1 MTSSFWKNV
10 PLSNVLIER
19 KEKPSDEAL
28 ATGATRIVSKISFND
43 GLIQLRQEAKTK
55 TGMIL
60 IRPGDLVVSGINAAK
75 GAIAIFD
82 QKESEP
88 IAATIHYGAYIPD
101 SKQIDVRYLWWLLR
115 SNTFRDLLNQYVPG
129 GIKTELKAKR
139 LLPIPVPIPPLHE
152 QKRVVARIE
161 FFAAKIDKAN
171 NIRGYVFKEIEALRR
186 HAIDMVLSRAS
197 SARKSLEQLLAEPLI
212 NGISIPASKLGT
224 GIVFAKVGIVNTGVF
239 NPKEIKQADI
249 NLPPDS
255 PYWLKQ
261 DDIVISR
268 GNAPELVGR
277 AAVYEGEPRDCA
289 FPDLLIRARVKRN
302 EVDPR
307 FLAMFFHSSE
317 ARAYIESQISGTS
330 STMPKISQPK
340 LMAMPIPIISIV
352 EQRKIVAWLEKVK
365 SKIDELVLWKEKCS
379 VEFDALFP
387 SILDKAFKGELL

>member
-139 LLPIPVPIPPLHE
+139 LLSIPVPIPPLHE
-152 QKRVVARIE
+152 QKRVVSRIE
-161 FFAAKIDKAN
+161 SLAAKIEQACHLRDQTISGIGAFLQSDIASIFKNGKDRGWDEKPLGAYVVDDCYGTSEKTTDDASGMPILRMG
-171 NIRGYVFKEIEALRR
+171 NI
-186 HAIDMVLSRAS
+186 
-197 SARKSLEQLLAEPLI
+197 Q
-212 NGISIPASKLGT
+212 NGRLDVKNLKYLHLNDADGSKLILQKG
-224 GIVFAKVGIVNTGVF
+224 
-239 NPKEIKQADI
+239 
-249 NLPPDS
+249 
-255 PYWLKQ
+255 
-261 DDIVISR
+261 DIVVNRTNS
-268 GNAPELVGR
+268 AELVGKC
-277 AAVYEGEPRDCA
+277 AV
-289 FPDLLIRARVKRN
+289 FDLDGKYGFASYLIRLRLDSQK
-302 EVDPR
+302 VDPY
-307 FLAMFFHSSE
+307 LVA
-317 ARAYIESQISGTS
+317 AYINSPLGRTYMFNEKKQMTGQANVNAT
-330 STMPKISQPK
+330 K
-340 LMAMPIPIISIV
+340 LKALPIALPRR
-352 EQRKIVAWLEKVK
+352 EDQLKIVAYLDGLRAKVNGLKKIQYQTALEL
-365 SKIDELVLWKEKCS
+365 DDLLPS
-379 VEFDALFP
+379 V
-387 SILDKAFKGELL
+387 LDKAFKGEM

>member
-1 MTSSFWKNV
+1 MTISSWKKF
-10 PLSNVLIER
+10 PLGKLLIER
-19 KEKPSDEAL
+19 KEKPSDETL
-28 ATGATRIVSKISFND
+28 ATGATRVISKISFND
-43 GLIQLRQEAKTK
+43 GLIQLRQDSKTK

-75 GAIAIFD
+75 GAIAVYD
-82 QKESEP
+82 EKESKP

-101 SKQIDVRYLWWLLR
+101 RKQVDVRYLWWLLR

-161 FFAAKIDKAN
+161 SFTTKVDKAN
-171 NIRGYVFKEIEALRR
+171 NIRGHVFKEIKALRR

-239 NPKEIKQADI
+239 NPKEIKHADI
-249 NLPPDS
+249 DLRLDS
-255 PYWLKQ
+255 PFWLRQ
-261 DDIVISR
+261 DDILISR

-277 AAVYEGEPRDCA
+277 AAVYEGQPRDCA
-289 FPDLLIRARVKRN
+289 FPDLLIRARVKKS

-352 EQRKIVAWLEKVK
+352 EQRKIVAWLEKLK
-365 SKIDELVLWKEKCS
+365 SKIDELVRWKEQYS
-379 VEFDALFP
+379 VEFDALLP
-387 SILDKAFKGELL
+387 SILDKAFKGEL